1 MKKDKLMSVLQQ
13 AQTSGG
19 SSAIKNLLNKMS
31 SDSENLLGGSLKS
44 IKRKDKSLES
54 EKTNDG
60 IDEAGPP
67 SSRYKGSDKTTKSC
81 QYNSPYITDDF
92 LCIGDIHINDP
103 DNKPM

>member
-1 MKKDKLMSVLQQ
+1 MKKDKLMSLLQQ
-13 AQTSGG
+13 AQTSSG
-19 SSAIKNLLNKMS
+19 SSAIKKLLNKMS
-31 SDSENLLGGSLKS
+31 SDSENLLGASLKS

-54 EKTNDG
+54 EKTNDS

-67 SSRYKGSDKTTKSC
+67 SSRYKTTKSC
-81 QYNSPYITDDF
+81 KFNSPYITDDF